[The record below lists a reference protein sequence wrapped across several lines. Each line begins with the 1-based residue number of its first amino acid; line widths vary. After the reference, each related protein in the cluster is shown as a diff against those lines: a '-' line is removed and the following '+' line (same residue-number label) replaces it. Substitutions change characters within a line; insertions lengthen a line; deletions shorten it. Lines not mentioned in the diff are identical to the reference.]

1 MIILGFVRNWFEE
14 GDMALVNLAAK
25 MDDMLI
31 DSEWGEEILIRV
43 VLDALSPQAFRRLSD
58 TIS

>member
-1 MIILGFVRNWFEE
+1 
-14 GDMALVNLAAK
+14 MALVNLAAK

-58 TIS
+58 RIS